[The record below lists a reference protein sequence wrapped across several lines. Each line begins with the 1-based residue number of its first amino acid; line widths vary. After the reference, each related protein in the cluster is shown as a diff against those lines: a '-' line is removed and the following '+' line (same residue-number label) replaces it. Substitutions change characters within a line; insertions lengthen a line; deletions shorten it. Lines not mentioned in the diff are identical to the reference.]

1 VESEVRF
8 TLDRALCYSLC
19 SAHALQRVEV
29 DYSTD
34 RVRVLLPHSSVAE
47 WADSDQVSIAGDGP
61 VQVLVEKDF
70 RCLHG
75 TDRWDPDA
83 WPDPLAEQF
92 QEA

>member
-1 VESEVRF
+1 
-8 TLDRALCYSLC
+8 
-19 SAHALQRVEV
+19 
-29 DYSTD
+29 
-34 RVRVLLPHSSVAE
+34 
-47 WADSDQVSIAGDGP
+47 VSIAGDGP